1 MGVSKTSSSPSAKP
15 GGVPARRVKTSA
27 FYKILRDG
35 ALELG
40 EVARIE
46 IEIQNFYPPISTHPH
61 CPNCH
66 RPPSAG
72 WLASPP
78 PH

>member
-1 MGVSKTSSSPSAKP
+1 MGASKTSSFTGTKA
-15 GGVPARRVKTSA
+15 GRAGVLRVNTSA
-27 FYKILRDG
+27 FYRILRDG

-46 IEIQNFYPPISTHPH
+46 IEIQKYYPHMSPQPH

-66 RPPSAG
+66 RPSSAR
-72 WLASPP
+72 WQASPP
-78 PH
+78 H